1 MNTSPENEIKKIY
14 EKSVRLLNDKQAR
27 LMDMR
32 QILKKAVIRLSTTSY
47 GDNEQVNNV
56 LNEIKLTVDDHVDLQ
71 MLNTHLDNL
80 FVLINHADFRPGGL
94 KNKEFYKYLE
104 KSLGSFNNSSSSA
117 EFILQLKALVNKKLP
132 DDKMSSELLNTIDSI
147 VSTDIKHNKNL
158 NEFIKEITDSTDFK
172 YERKGNDASKIL
184 QDLAIELTKYI
195 YTIDDGGQNTSDKTQ
210 SNDHD
215 SSININGVLT
225 EIVNQLTLPSESKK
239 EQFKLTKLLH
249 KTDNNNETWKNAIH
263 KLVLLVNQS
272 IGSIQVEKQEMEVY
286 LTKINI
292 QLADIESF
300 MLLMRRDSE
309 ESRALTSELTESVE
323 TDVLSIETSVSNST
337 DLTGLKKDVAENLK
351 EIRKHVEEY
360 KQAEQEKDDISAQSY
375 AQIIDELVE
384 AQKESSTL
392 KEQLHESKSQLL
404 RDTLTGIPNRL
415 AYDERVMVEL
425 NRWKRT
431 KAPLCL
437 AMWDIDHFKSVN
449 DDFGHGVGDRVLKL
463 FAEIIQSRI
472 RKIDHFARI
481 GGEEFVLLMPDT
493 PLDIALTLNNK
504 LREKLEACNFHYDG
518 KHCPITASVGIAEFQ
533 IGDEVEDVMERADL
547 ALYQSKNEGRNRCTA
562 NEGEASL

>member
-415 AYDERVMVEL
+415 AYDERVMVEI

-463 FAEIIQSRI
+463 FSEIIQSRI
-472 RKIDHFARI
+472 RKVDHFARI

-533 IGDEVEDVMERADL
+533 IGDEVEDVMERADQ

-562 NEGEASL
+562 NKGEASL

>member
-415 AYDERVMVEL
+415 AYDERVMVEI

-472 RKIDHFARI
+472 RKVDHFARI

-504 LREKLEACNFHYDG
+504 LREKLEACNFHYNG
-518 KHCPITASVGIAEFQ
+518 EHCPITSSVGLAEFQ
-533 IGDEVEDVMERADL
+533 IGDEVEDVMERADQ

-562 NEGEASL
+562 NKGEASL